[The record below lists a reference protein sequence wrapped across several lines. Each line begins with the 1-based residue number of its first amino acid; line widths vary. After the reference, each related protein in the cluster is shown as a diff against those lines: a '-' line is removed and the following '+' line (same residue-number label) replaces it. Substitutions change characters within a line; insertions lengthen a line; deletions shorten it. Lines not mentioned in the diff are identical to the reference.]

1 MSEAGYTLIT
11 KVPRARYWDA
21 LVALIAA
28 LIGVVALLRPV
39 YTSTNRAI
47 DSAFR
52 STTARRWANA
62 GSTAIARC
70 VCARAARL
78 PIYARSSPILMH

>member
-1 MSEAGYTLIT
+1 MSDGGYTAIT

-28 LIGVVALLRPV
+28 LIGIFSLWRPL
-39 YTSTNRAI
+39 YTSMNRAI
-47 DSAFR
+47 DSVFR

-62 GSTAIARC
+62 ELTAITRG
-70 VCARAARL
+70 VCAPATRL
-78 PIYARSSPILMH
+78 PIYARSSLIPMH